1 MPCESEMSTLLCL
14 LEYVFV
20 DVYILFV
27 QSIFFV
33 FRFFSLLLEVLGS
46 MLSLASVKSTRV
58 LPFW

>member
-1 MPCESEMSTLLCL
+1 MPCEREMSTLLCL

-33 FRFFSLLLEVLGS
+33 FRFFLY
-46 MLSLASVKSTRV
+46 
-58 LPFW
+58 F